1 MSPALY
7 PSSSKDTAWAKAPP
21 SRTIAAWN
29 CGVNIFA
36 VRLLSQRII
45 VDPAGPKARRI
56 LTLYSMHYDDALA
69 VTVIVK
75 PWATPAS
82 NVLALGAL

>member
-56 LTLYSMHYDDALA
+56 LTLYSMHYDAFA

-75 PWATPAS
+75 PWATPAPTVS
-82 NVLALGAL
+82 ALGAL